1 LLKFKGRILKG
12 GKGER
17 KGEKREKDGK
27 KKVRQEKRRK
37 REASAPPSHIF
48 GYAPASSIMTTTA
61 QGEKGTGQEQLL
73 RAHPGRNTN
82 HRHVLRRHWFPSIFF

>member
-37 REASAPPSHIF
+37 REASAPPQVTF
-48 GYAPASSIMTTTA
+48 LAT
-61 QGEKGTGQEQLL
+61 LL
-73 RAHPGRNTN
+73 LA
-82 HRHVLRRHWFPSIFF
+82 LL